1 MLNNSETELSLTKKP
16 EIIHKIYKQKLS
28 VEENLNKEEENTTNL
43 QDSHN
48 LSSNLLNQE
57 QKLFPSNKKI
67 NEIVLDNS
75 KNINFKINSN
85 ANNQLKKINK
95 KVSFKEPFFSVIY
108 LAPPLVISFSIVHPE
123 VAVDSNGLANS
134 AIYILVVLAKI
145 LSQKTASIAYVL
157 N

>member
-108 LAPPLVISFSIVHPE
+108 VQSLKKSNSKTTYNEYDPTQNYSIFS
-123 VAVDSNGLANS
+123 SRFCRCKNKFCL
-134 AIYILVVLAKI
+134 IY
-145 LSQKTASIAYVL
+145 
-157 N
+157 

>member
-85 ANNQLKKINK
+85 VNNQLKKINK

-108 LAPPLVISFSIVHPE
+108 VQSFKKSNSKMTYNEYDPTQNYSIF
-123 VAVDSNGLANS
+123 SSRFCRCKNKFCL
-134 AIYILVVLAKI
+134 IY
-145 LSQKTASIAYVL
+145 
-157 N
+157 